1 MLYRFNMTLNKGGL
15 SLVRQKSNGERE
27 GIAKVKIKRY
37 IENGGI
43 KALPHNVLTDFQRN
57 KVIYFMCIPIVLW
70 YIIFCY
76 WPMGG
81 LLMSF
86 QRFNVAKGIWGSPW
100 VGFDNFIQFFT
111 GPYFGRLIRNTVA
124 IGLLDLILGFPA
136 PIIFALL
143 LNEVNKKYF
152 KKTVQTISY
161 MPYFISMVVIC
172 GIIKDFTQG
181 GGAISN
187 VVAALTHTQATN
199 LLGEA
204 KYFWGIYTVSG
215 IWQGFGYGSIIYIA
229 ALSSIDQQLYEAAVM
244 DGASR
249 WKQTLHITLPGLAPT
264 ITILLIMRMGSLF
277 AVGSDKI
284 LLLYS
289 PATYQTADVI
299 NTYVY
304 RVGLVQMNYG
314 FSTAV
319 GLFNSLVG
327 TVFLLST
334 NAISKKYSETSLF

>member
-1 MLYRFNMTLNKGGL
+1 MAKRKDNEK
-15 SLVRQKSNGERE
+15 NGASRVA
-27 GIAKVKIKRY
+27 GY

-43 KALPHNVLTDFQRN
+43 RALPHNVITDIKKN
-57 KVIYFMCIPIVLW
+57 KTIYILCIPIVVW
-70 YIIFCY
+70 YLIFCY
-76 WPMGG
+76 WPMEG
-81 LLMSF
+81 LLMAF
-86 QRFNVAKGIWGSPW
+86 QRYNVAKGITGSPW

-111 GPYFGRLIRNTVA
+111 GPYFGRLMRNTA
-124 IGLLDLILGFPA
+124 TIGLLDLFFGFPA

-143 LNEVNKKYF
+143 LNEVGKKF
-152 KKTVQTISY
+152 FRKTVQTISY

-172 GIIKDFTQG
+172 GIIKEFTQSG
-181 GGAISN
+181 GVISDI
-187 VVAALTHTQATN
+187 VGTLTHTNPGN

-204 KYFWGIYTVSG
+204 KYFWAIYIISG

-244 DGASR
+244 DGANR

-264 ITILLIMRMGSLF
+264 ITILLIMRMGSLL

-289 PATYQTADVI
+289 PAIYETADVI

-304 RVGLVQMNYG
+304 RVGLVEMNYG
-314 FSTAV
+314 FSAAV
-319 GLFNSLVG
+319 GLFNSVIG
-327 TVFLLST
+327 TVFLLTT
-334 NAISKKYSETSLF
+334 NAICRKYSETSLF

>member
-1 MLYRFNMTLNKGGL
+1 MKRKN
-15 SLVRQKSNGERE
+15 SRE
-27 GIAKVKIKRY
+27 DKETAAVKISRY
-37 IENGGI
+37 IEGGGI
-43 KALPHNVLTDFQRN
+43 KALPHNILTDIKRN
-57 KVIYFMCIPIVLW
+57 KVIYIMSIPIVVW
-70 YIIFCY
+70 YLIFCY

-81 LLMSF
+81 LTMAF
-86 QRFNVAKGIWGSPW
+86 QRFNIAKGILGSPW
-100 VGFDNFIQFFT
+100 VGFDNFVQFFT
-111 GPYFGRLIRNTVA
+111 GPYFGRLIRNTVS
-124 IGLLDLILGFPA
+124 IGLLDLFLGFPA

-143 LNEVNKKYF
+143 LNEVNKRFF

-172 GIIKDFTQG
+172 GIIKDFTEG
-181 GGAISN
+181 GGAISSII
-187 VVAALTHTQATN
+187 ATLTHTKPVN

-204 KYFWGIYTVSG
+204 KYFWGIYTISG

-244 DGASR
+244 DGANR

-289 PATYQTADVI
+289 PGIYQTADVI

-327 TVFLLST
+327 TTFLLVT
-334 NAISKKYSETSLF
+334 NAICKKYSETSLF

>member
-1 MLYRFNMTLNKGGL
+1 MI
-15 SLVRQKSNGERE
+15 KSKNVEKNGASRVA
-27 GIAKVKIKRY
+27 GY

-43 KALPHNVLTDFQRN
+43 RALPHNLITDIKKN
-57 KVIYFMCIPIVLW
+57 KTIYILCIPIVVW
-70 YIIFCY
+70 YLIFCY
-76 WPMGG
+76 WPMEG
-81 LLMSF
+81 LLMAF
-86 QRFNVAKGIWGSPW
+86 QRYNVAKGIAGSPW

-111 GPYFGRLIRNTVA
+111 GPYFGRLIRNTAA
-124 IGLLDLILGFPA
+124 IGLLDLIFGFPA

-143 LNEVNKKYF
+143 LNEVGKKFF

-181 GGAISN
+181 GGVISDI
-187 VVAALTHTQATN
+187 VGALTHTDAVN

-204 KYFWGIYTVSG
+204 KYFWAIYIISG
-215 IWQGFGYGSIIYIA
+215 VWQGFGYGSIIYIA

-244 DGASR
+244 DGANR

-264 ITILLIMRMGSLF
+264 ITILLIMRMGSLL

-289 PATYQTADVI
+289 PAIYETADVI

-304 RVGLVQMNYG
+304 RVGLVEMNYG

-319 GLFNSLVG
+319 GLFNSIIG
-327 TVFLLST
+327 TVFLLTT
-334 NAISKKYSETSLF
+334 NAICRKYSETSLF

>member
-1 MLYRFNMTLNKGGL
+1 MARKRNGVLKIRQTAVGPGYIEKGG
-15 SLVRQKSNGERE
+15 VR
-27 GIAKVKIKRY
+27 
-37 IENGGI
+37 
-43 KALPHNVLTDFQRN
+43 ALPHNIAVDFKRN
-57 KVIYFMCIPIVLW
+57 KTIYLMCIPIVVW
-70 YIIFCY
+70 YGIFCY
-76 WPMGG
+76 WPMEG
-81 LLMSF
+81 LVMAF
-86 QRFNVAKGIWGSPW
+86 QRYNVAKGIIGSPF
-100 VGFDNFIQFFT
+100 VGFDNFIKFFT
-111 GPYFGRLIRNTVA
+111 GPYFGRLIRNTSA
-124 IGLLDLILGFPA
+124 IGLLDLFFGFPA

-143 LNEVNKKYF
+143 LNEVGNKYF

-181 GGAISN
+181 GGVISDII
-187 VVAALTHTQATN
+187 AKLTNSTSVN

-204 KYFWGIYTVSG
+204 KYFWAIYIISG

-244 DGASR
+244 DGANR
-249 WKQTLHITLPGLAPT
+249 WKQTTHITLPGLAPT
-264 ITILLIMRMGSLF
+264 ITILLIMRMGTLF

-289 PATYQTADVI
+289 PAIYQTADVI

-304 RVGLVQMNYG
+304 RVGLVEMNYG

-319 GLFNSLVG
+319 GLFNSVVG
-327 TVFLLST
+327 TVFLLTT
-334 NAISKKYSETSLF
+334 NAICRKYSETSLF

>member
-1 MLYRFNMTLNKGGL
+1 MKKKN
-15 SLVRQKSNGERE
+15 SRE
-27 GIAKVKIKRY
+27 DKKTAAVKISKY
-37 IENGGI
+37 IEGGGI
-43 KALPHNVLTDFQRN
+43 RALPHNILTDIKRN
-57 KVIYFMCIPIVLW
+57 KVIYLMSIPIVLW
-70 YIIFCY
+70 YLIFCY

-81 LLMSF
+81 LTMAF
-86 QRFNVAKGIWGSPW
+86 QRFNIAKGILGSPF
-100 VGFDNFIQFFT
+100 VGLDNFIQFFT
-111 GPYFGRLIRNTVA
+111 GPYFGRLIRNTVS
-124 IGLLDLILGFPA
+124 IGLLDLFFGFPA

-143 LNEVNKKYF
+143 LNEVNKRFF

-172 GIIKDFTQG
+172 GIIKDFTEG
-181 GGAISN
+181 GGAISSI
-187 VVAALTHTQATN
+187 VAALTHTKPAN

-204 KYFWGIYTVSG
+204 KYFWGIYTISG

-244 DGASR
+244 DGANR

-289 PATYQTADVI
+289 PGIYQTADVI

-327 TVFLLST
+327 TTFLLVT
-334 NAISKKYSETSLF
+334 NAICKKYSETSLF

>member
-1 MLYRFNMTLNKGGL
+1 VKRKN
-15 SLVRQKSNGERE
+15 SRE
-27 GIAKVKIKRY
+27 DKKTAAGKISRY
-37 IENGGI
+37 IEGGGI
-43 KALPHNVLTDFQRN
+43 KALPHNILTDIKRN
-57 KVIYFMCIPIVLW
+57 KVIYIMSIPIVLW
-70 YIIFCY
+70 YLIFCY

-81 LLMSF
+81 LTMAF
-86 QRFNVAKGIWGSPW
+86 QRFNIAKGILGSPW
-100 VGFDNFIQFFT
+100 VGFDNFVQFFT
-111 GPYFGRLIRNTVA
+111 GPYFGRLIRNTVS
-124 IGLLDLILGFPA
+124 IGLLDLFLGFPA

-143 LNEVNKKYF
+143 LNEVNKRFF

-172 GIIKDFTQG
+172 GIIKDFTEG
-181 GGAISN
+181 GGAISSII
-187 VVAALTHTQATN
+187 ATLTHTKPVN
-199 LLGEA
+199 LLGES
-204 KYFWGIYTVSG
+204 KYFWGIYTISG

-244 DGASR
+244 DGANR

-289 PATYQTADVI
+289 PGIYQTADVI

-327 TVFLLST
+327 TTFLLVT
-334 NAISKKYSETSLF
+334 NAICKKYSETSLF